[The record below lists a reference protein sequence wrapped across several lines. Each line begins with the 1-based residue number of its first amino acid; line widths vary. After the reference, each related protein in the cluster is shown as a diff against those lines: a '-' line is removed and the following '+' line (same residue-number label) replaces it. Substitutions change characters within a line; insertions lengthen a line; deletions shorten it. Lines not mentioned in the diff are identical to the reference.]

1 MGKMKNIPSVKI
13 NRGPHFDEGES
24 VRRVRIPI
32 PEFSLE
38 EAKQKLV
45 FWNDSTRTS
54 VRFQKGEP
62 PLSLILGLL
71 LFKHGQEGSELEGYR
86 KNPLHQEIHAFF
98 TQVRIR
104 RILEAVSSGESD
116 GRVSSILQG
125 ELDKTG
131 GYGPIWSQMPLFLYH
146 QAYLKIR
153 ILECFDKKEL
163 MTTLTARSW
172 KGYPGNVFSS
182 CKFPL
187 AELLA
192 LPLRDPFHERDHDFA

>member
-1 MGKMKNIPSVKI
+1 MKNMPSVNI
-13 NRGPHFDEGES
+13 NRSQLFDDGKS
-24 VRRVRIPI
+24 DRCGRISI
-32 PEFSLE
+32 SEFSLE
-38 EAKQKLV
+38 DAKQKLV
-45 FWNDSTRTS
+45 FWNDITRTS

-71 LFKHGQEGSELEGYR
+71 LFKHEQEGFDLEGHR
-86 KNPLHQEIHAFF
+86 RNPLHQEIHAFF

-104 RILEAVSSGESD
+104 RVLKAVSSGEAD
-116 GRVSSILQG
+116 GRVSNILQG
-125 ELDKTG
+125 ELNKTG

-153 ILECFDKKEL
+153 ILECFAKNDL
-163 MTTLTARSW
+163 MTTPTARSW
-172 KGYPGNVFSS
+172 KGYPGNLFSS
-182 CKFPL
+182 SKFPL